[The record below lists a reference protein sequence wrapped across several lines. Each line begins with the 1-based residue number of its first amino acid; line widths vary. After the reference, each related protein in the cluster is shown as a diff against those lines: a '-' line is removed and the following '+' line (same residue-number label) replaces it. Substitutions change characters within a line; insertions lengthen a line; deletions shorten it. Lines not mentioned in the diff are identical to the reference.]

1 MIKSL
6 ELEKISKPNKSY
18 EFLLPLTG
26 YSSVD
31 LKPYLVNVYL
41 GDTSLLDWDLDSPD
55 IFVLT
60 KYSGGMHYNLEKE
73 IEKHEDFKNSYSLFR
88 GTYIMFVFTIN
99 EEFKNDYYSFLKG
112 KYSKFSRPAKV
123 RLMKHRSTTSAIPFV
138 LDKGESL
145 RIYWEEKL
153 HAQLPE
159 NSEVWPIVSYREEL
173 FDRVKFK
180 KQMGINTDLPANL
193 LSR

>member
-1 MIKSL
+1 MTKSL
-6 ELEKISKPNKSY
+6 ELEKACKLTKSY
-18 EFLLPLTG
+18 DFLLPLTG

-55 IFVLT
+55 IFVLM
-60 KYSGGMHYNLEKE
+60 KYNGAMHFYNLEKE
-73 IEKHEDFKNSYSLFR
+73 IEKHEYFKNSYSLFR
-88 GTYIMFVFTIN
+88 GRYLMFVFTIT
-99 EEFKNDYYSFLKG
+99 EFQKEYDLFLKG

-123 RLMKHRSTTSAIPFV
+123 RLMKHRSNKSAIPFV
-138 LDKGESL
+138 LDKGQEL
-145 RIYWEEKL
+145 RTYWEGRL
-153 HAQLPE
+153 DAQLPE
-159 NSEVWPIVSYREEL
+159 NSEVWPIVNYDEEL

-193 LSR
+193 VR